1 MVRSLRLA
9 RDRDTVLNQQ
19 TEKQNQEDKKQ
30 TNNLPHKP
38 NTNHQTKHI
47 PMFINDLI
55 LYLHISNTI
64 DSKFSWLIKMGNNS
78 FSTKSSIW
86 DLRAVSED
94 RRLREAE
101 DFTDEPVFAFPFVLY
116 VLLCSPG

>member
-1 MVRSLRLA
+1 
-9 RDRDTVLNQQ
+9 
-19 TEKQNQEDKKQ
+19 
-30 TNNLPHKP
+30 
-38 NTNHQTKHI
+38 
-47 PMFINDLI
+47 
-55 LYLHISNTI
+55 
-64 DSKFSWLIKMGNNS
+64 MGNNS

-101 DFTDEPVFAFPFVLY
+101 GFTDEPVFAFPFVLY